1 MKQNVF
7 NLSVSELK
15 TSQRVPF
22 WNKVITQQSVG
33 FQVKFF
39 GSCQSSKFDFINKQ
53 SVFAKQIWN
62 FKKIESFYLCTN
74 GIFCILFAFLRCTIE
89 TESFL
94 KISFWVEAS
103 NVSDSELNDF
113 QRVKFKNTIS
123 KIPRI
128 LDWDF
133 YNVPGFEL
141 NFFWEIFWEKTMD
154 GKASHFDS
162 YSPGKDNNFVFLFA
176 FLKCKIV
183 AKLFIFQS
191 NFEFKQL
198 QRVRFWITSFENVS
212 FGFKTFRTRHNLN
225 SFFPEKI
232 RSWKILRSKK
242 PRFDSFLT
250 VKTTS
255 SAFCSHFSNE
265 WLLRQFSKKIPYSR
279 FGKFYFLASQT
290 LKWNFFQMFWFRIK
304 TFTTLGILYQ
314 TFTMSQAQ
322 IFFQKETDF
331 GSQSYFVLF
340 YPGKTDYKFI
350 LFAFLKRT
358 IVTKNIFCK
367 ETLN

>member
-62 FKKIESFYLCTN
+62 LKKIESFYLCTN

-128 LDWDF
+128 VDWVF

-141 NFFWEIFWEKTMD
+141 NFFWERNFLGKNNGWKSITFW
-154 GKASHFDS
+154 
-162 YSPGKDNNFVFLFA
+162 
-176 FLKCKIV
+176 
-183 AKLFIFQS
+183 FIFSRKRQQ
-191 NFEFKQL
+191 FCLFVCIFKMQDCGKTL
-198 QRVRFWITSFENVS
+198 QFSIKFWIQT
-212 FGFKTFRTRHNLN
+212 TITACQILN
-225 SFFPEKI
+225 YKF
-232 RSWKILRSKK
+232 WK
-242 PRFDSFLT
+242 
-250 VKTTS
+250 
-255 SAFCSHFSNE
+255 
-265 WLLRQFSKKIPYSR
+265 RQFR
-279 FGKFYFLASQT
+279 HQVF
-290 LKWNFFQMFWFRIK
+290 
-304 TFTTLGILYQ
+304 
-314 TFTMSQAQ
+314 
-322 IFFQKETDF
+322 
-331 GSQSYFVLF
+331 
-340 YPGKTDYKFI
+340 
-350 LFAFLKRT
+350 
-358 IVTKNIFCK
+358 
-367 ETLN
+367 